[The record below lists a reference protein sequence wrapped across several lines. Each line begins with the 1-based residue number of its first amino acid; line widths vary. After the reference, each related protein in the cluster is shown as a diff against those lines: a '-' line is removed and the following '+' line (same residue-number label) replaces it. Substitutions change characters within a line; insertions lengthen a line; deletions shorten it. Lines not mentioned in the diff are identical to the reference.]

1 MNTRCY
7 NCGRSFTLNRD
18 AIEAA
23 VAAALAAQEKTHVE
37 HCPHCRRVIKIPVE
51 QLRRALPTGW
61 TPPAVSEQPAL
72 NSPEPVAAPAVAAN
86 TSSDAAPPHSGAAQP
101 GAAGAQA
108 KSPTGKTAAERPAAR
123 KSTRK
128 QPKP

>member
-23 VAAALAAQEKTHVE
+23 VVAALSAHEKTHVE

-51 QLRRALPTGW
+51 QLRRALPGGW
-61 TPPAVSEQPAL
+61 TPPAVTDQPAL
-72 NSPEPVAAPAVAAN
+72 DRPEPVAQPAAAAD
-86 TSSDAAPPHSGAAQP
+86 TSRDAAPPEGGAAQP
-101 GAAGAQA
+101 GPASAQA
-108 KSPTGKTAAERPAAR
+108 KSPTGKTAAEKPAAR